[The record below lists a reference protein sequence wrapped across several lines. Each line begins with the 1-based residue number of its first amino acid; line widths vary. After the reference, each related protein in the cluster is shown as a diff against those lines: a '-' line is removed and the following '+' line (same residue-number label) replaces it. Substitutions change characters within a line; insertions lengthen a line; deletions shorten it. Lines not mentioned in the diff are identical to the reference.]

1 MKNLKKILPPLDR
14 LKNSS
19 RINTKLFALACGL
32 FMNMSNAATIPA
44 TWVSTTVLMQ
54 DYSAV
59 VLNNLTPGTSEIKGS
74 LYVGGII
81 AAGNALSVNSS
92 LMPNGSLGGSLVVG
106 GIIQA
111 PIQLHSGNV
120 LVGGIVN
127 TSFNNSGGGNITVGD
142 TVTGAIT
149 NTNGGDIT
157 IGGQATGI
165 INNVGGGNITVSG
178 SITNILN
185 NQNGGDIIVGGDI
198 VYAYNNEGGGTATV
212 AGYHNGGV
220 SSPVS
225 LPEVSLGIN
234 VQDIRTR
241 FEILSTELS
250 TLSSN
255 GIIEAG
261 NLLTPD
267 SSGGTTVTPPS
278 GTETPSEILVFNV
291 DGTFFNS
298 DAPTFSNSEITTVV
312 NVAGANFTITDFDF
326 DDEFENVVFNF
337 YEAVTLDID
346 STFGASI
353 LAPFADTEN
362 TSEIKGSLV
371 TNNYINSG
379 IVSPPVFEGD
389 LTPWEPEPP
398 VTVPV
403 PASAWL
409 FFSALLGMAIF
420 RRGQSYS

>member
-1 MKNLKKILPPLDR
+1 MIKTSFKLSKLAVNFSTLLCLT
-14 LKNSS
+14 LAHSS
-19 RINTKLFALACGL
+19 I
-32 FMNMSNAATIPA
+32 AATVPS
-44 TWVSTTVLMQ
+44 TWVSTTILMQ
-54 DYSAV
+54 EYNTI
-59 VLNNLTPGTSEIKGS
+59 VLDKLTPSTSEIKGS

-92 LMPNGSLGGSLVVG
+92 LMLNGSLGGSLVVG

-225 LPEVSLGIN
+225 LPAVSLGIN

>member
-1 MKNLKKILPPLDR
+1 M
-14 LKNSS
+14 
-19 RINTKLFALACGL
+19 
-32 FMNMSNAATIPA
+32 
-44 TWVSTTVLMQ
+44 
-54 DYSAV
+54 
-59 VLNNLTPGTSEIKGS
+59 
-74 LYVGGII
+74 
-81 AAGNALSVNSS
+81 
-92 LMPNGSLGGSLVVG
+92 VG

-157 IGGQATGI
+157 IGGNATGV

-178 SITNILN
+178 NINNILN
-185 NQNGGDIIVGGDI
+185 NENGGDITVGGAL
-198 VYAYNNEGGGTATV
+198 VYAYNNDGGGTVTV
-212 AGYHNGGV
+212 GGYHNGGV